1 MSNTR
6 KGENLM
12 KRLPPKPICELGVE
26 VTPLRAED
34 ARLKPEK
41 EILVCGRSRETIF
54 AVSLALLA
62 ASTQLAA
69 AIQICCRYEPFSKDF
84 MINCVAV

>member
-12 KRLPPKPICELGVE
+12 KRLPPKSIRELEVE
-26 VTPLRAED
+26 VTRLRAEN
-34 ARLKPEK
+34 ARLKLEK
-41 EILVCGRSRETIF
+41 EIVVCGKSRAAIF

-62 ASTQLAA
+62 ASAKLAA

-84 MINCVAV
+84 MISCVAV

>member
-41 EILVCGRSRETIF
+41 EILAYQRRPPGSAGE
-54 AVSLALLA
+54 A
-62 ASTQLAA
+62 A
-69 AIQICCRYEPFSKDF
+69 E
-84 MINCVAV
+84 V